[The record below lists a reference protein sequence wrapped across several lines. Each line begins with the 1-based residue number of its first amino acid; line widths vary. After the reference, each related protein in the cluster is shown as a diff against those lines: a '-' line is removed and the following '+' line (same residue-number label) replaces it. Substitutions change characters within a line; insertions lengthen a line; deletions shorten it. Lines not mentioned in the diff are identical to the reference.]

1 VVDAGQPRLFNL
13 EQANAAL
20 QVIRPLVKQIL
31 DIRQAILARQPEIWP
46 VLEKAAGN
54 GGNKVASQVEQEFER
69 LDTLVRRVQATGAE
83 LKDVN
88 TGLVDF
94 LSRREGREVYL
105 CWQYN
110 EEQVAYWH
118 ELDGGFIGRR
128 PIV

>member
-1 VVDAGQPRLFNL
+1 MADQERPRLFNL

-20 QVIRPLVKQIL
+20 QIIRPIVQQIL

-69 LDTLVRRVQATGAE
+69 LDALVRRVEATGAV

-94 LSRREGREVYL
+94 LSRHEGREVYL

-110 EEQVAYWH
+110 EDQVSSSH
-118 ELDGGFIGRR
+118 DLDAGFAGRQ
-128 PIV
+128 PIA

>member
-1 VVDAGQPRLFNL
+1 VADQEQPRLFNL
-13 EQANAAL
+13 EQANDAL
-20 QVIRPLVKQIL
+20 QIIRPLVKQIL

-69 LDTLVRRVQATGAE
+69 LDVLVRRIEATGAV

-94 LSRREGREVYL
+94 LSRHEGREVYL

-110 EEQVAYWH
+110 EDQVSYWH
-118 ELDGGFIGRR
+118 DIDAGFAGRQ
-128 PIV
+128 PIA